1 MDDVVEDVIIEF
13 GNDFRAYSVVA
24 PIDTGINPYH
34 NHFRSN
40 ETLPQWLIEGLGT
53 TIICNLTMEG
63 TYQERVDAD
72 QESCWSQITAS
83 DVVYF
88 KGTRIFGTSPD
99 WDSGTPILDD
109 PNDGHGTAVTGAV
122 LDADPDAII
131 FFVEGFSENAVL
143 AAANQPLV
151 DILTTSFGAPGS
163 VPVPGIEDATKV
175 AVVENHKIHAGAAD
189 NSPSPAVQDATAGP
203 PWSIGVSG
211 YAEGD
216 DDQKE
221 TMSGSYP
228 DMASDWTQFLPNHQ
242 DVDEYHWTSGT
253 SFATPRTA
261 GFLSHV
267 ITSLR
272 DEYGD
277 LGSGARDS
285 ALVNG
290 SEIIFN
296 HQIRDALNRS
306 GWYPSAGGWDPSS
319 GTTPVS
325 PILPCTQLGWGVLNW
340 SNIDGMIAHLNG
352 TSLIPDRPSDV
363 RLCMQAN
370 QEAREAYWG
379 VYPVAYLGG
388 SMQMAV
394 ESERLEVKDNIPS

>member
-1 MDDVVEDVIIEF
+1 MRKALTMFLIVTVSLFSGCFGDEDVVEDVTIVFED
-13 GNDFRAYSVVA
+13 GFRAYSVVA

-72 QESCWSQITAS
+72 QESCWTQITAS
-83 DVVYF
+83 DIVYF

-99 WDSGTPILDD
+99 MDSGVPILDD
-109 PNDGHGTAVTGAV
+109 PNDGHGTAVTGSV

-131 FFVEGFSENAVL
+131 FFVEGFSDNAVL

-151 DILTTSFGAPGS
+151 DILTTSFGALLS
-163 VPVPGIEDATKV
+163 LPVPGINDATKV
-175 AVVENHKIHAGAAD
+175 AVVENHKIHTGAAD

-228 DMASDWTQFLPNHQ
+228 DMASDWTQFLPNHHHPLFQ
-242 DVDEYHWTSGT
+242 
-253 SFATPRTA
+253 
-261 GFLSHV
+261 
-267 ITSLR
+267 
-272 DEYGD
+272 
-277 LGSGARDS
+277 
-285 ALVNG
+285 
-290 SEIIFN
+290 
-296 HQIRDALNRS
+296 
-306 GWYPSAGGWDPSS
+306 
-319 GTTPVS
+319 
-325 PILPCTQLGWGVLNW
+325 
-340 SNIDGMIAHLNG
+340 
-352 TSLIPDRPSDV
+352 
-363 RLCMQAN
+363 
-370 QEAREAYWG
+370 
-379 VYPVAYLGG
+379 
-388 SMQMAV
+388 
-394 ESERLEVKDNIPS
+394 